1 MVLGAP
7 AETLLAKSIPPE
19 VWNSSQICA
28 PYDIETRA
36 RQILGSGGGMSGAAA
51 QTGALISGADNA
63 GDFIT
68 TFVLFRR
75 C

>member
-36 RQILGSGGGMSGAAA
+36 ANFGVRGWHVGRWQPQGAGPER
-51 QTGALISGADNA
+51 THALR
-63 GDFIT
+63 DFSY
-68 TFVLFRR
+68 
-75 C
+75 